1 MAILNFERN
10 KPVRFLA
17 ISWKEQWKHGHHT
30 LVLAPCVGCN
40 SDGFSCNDMIKFLCE
55 NIAINLD
62 EQYGEMTDNI
72 SCEIIKKFEKKKWDF
87 SKIREAADSF
97 LRGDLPQLEQEI
109 IEVIEK
115 WIVFYRNN
123 ENEDTLFRE
132 LSRQEIQ
139 ALNPQAQK

>member
-1 MAILNFERN
+1 
-10 KPVRFLA
+10 
-17 ISWKEQWKHGHHT
+17 
-30 LVLAPCVGCN
+30 
-40 SDGFSCNDMIKFLCE
+40 MIKFLCE